1 MRLCAL
7 REPLEIAHDGVDLI
21 DHSVQ
26 LGQVKV
32 CLIPGAR
39 LSELP
44 SPARPLRQADLR
56 LLALIPVEHSTGKI
70 VQQQW
75 EETARRTGIPRQIV
89 SDHGRDVKSGSELFA
104 AEHPRTAVLY
114 DAAHHGACV
123 LQRRFEH
130 DTRRTDFLARLGQT
144 KSRIQQTPDADLM
157 SPSLRPK
164 ARNTS
169 RGQK

>member
-1 MRLCAL
+1 MGLCAL
-7 REPLEIAHDGVDLI
+7 REPLEIAHDWVDLI

-70 VQQQW
+70 VQQPW